1 MESNGINNVIAS
13 GAIEKFR
20 NSSMYDYK
28 RYESFI
34 NKSLKIQSS
43 NANLRLTIGSSSFE
57 QNLKSLFYDNFCRT
71 MSYILNETV
80 SYEFDT
86 ICD

>member
-28 RYESFI
+28 KYESFI
-34 NKSLKIQSS
+34 NKSMKIQSS
-43 NANLRLTIGSSSFE
+43 NANLKLTIGSSSF
-57 QNLKSLFYDNFCRT
+57 
-71 MSYILNETV
+71 
-80 SYEFDT
+80 
-86 ICD
+86 